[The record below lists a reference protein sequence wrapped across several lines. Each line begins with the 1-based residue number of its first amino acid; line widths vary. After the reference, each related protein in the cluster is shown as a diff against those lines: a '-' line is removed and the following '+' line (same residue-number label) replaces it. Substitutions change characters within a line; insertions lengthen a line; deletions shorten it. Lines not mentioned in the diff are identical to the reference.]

1 MDYSP
6 EILLTPRN
14 YLEWKTKKFLLL
26 RCEGLYQITMAME
39 LESDSIN
46 EKNDFLNRQDM
57 VIGSI
62 DMFISPEFLHQVY
75 E

>member
-14 YLEWKTKKFLLL
+14 YLEWKTKKILLL
-26 RCEGLYQITMAME
+26 IRKGSYQITMAME
-39 LESDSIN
+39 VESDFVN

-57 VIGSI
+57 AIGSI
-62 DMFISPEFLHQVY
+62 DVSVSPELFHQVY

>member
-1 MDYSP
+1 
-6 EILLTPRN
+6 
-14 YLEWKTKKFLLL
+14 
-26 RCEGLYQITMAME
+26 MAME
-39 LESDSIN
+39 VESDYVN

-62 DMFISPEFLHQVY
+62 DISISPEFFHQVY

>member
-62 DMFISPEFLHQVY
+62 DMFISPEFFHQVY

>member
-39 LESDSIN
+39 VESDSVN

-62 DMFISPEFLHQVY
+62 DISISPEFFHQVY